1 MMLVLTRPATKD
13 FLAMPKGEREQMRAC
28 LEAIAGGLGSPDSS
42 VTAVKGGLP
51 GRFRVR
57 QGDWRA
63 SYAVFE
69 SNVVTIRITRRT
81 EVND

>member
-1 MMLVLTRPATKD
+1 MTLVLTRTATKD
-13 FLAMPKGEREQMRAC
+13 FLAMPKREREQMKAC
-28 LEAIAGGLGSPDSS
+28 LEAVASGLDALPSS
-42 VTAVKGGLP
+42 VTAMKGELP

-63 SYAVFE
+63 SYTVFE
-69 SNVVTIRITRRT
+69 SDVVAIRITHRT